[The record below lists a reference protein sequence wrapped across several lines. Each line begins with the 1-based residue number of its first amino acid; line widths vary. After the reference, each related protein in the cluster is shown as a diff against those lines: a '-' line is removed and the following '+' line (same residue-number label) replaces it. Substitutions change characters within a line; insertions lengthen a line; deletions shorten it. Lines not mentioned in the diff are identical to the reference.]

1 MEREETRLVLYR
13 RGKHMSGGD
22 NGKGRALVTGAS
34 AGIGLELA
42 REFARN
48 GLAVILVAR
57 NEAKLN
63 EVAAELAGAHGIET
77 AVIACDLAER
87 NGPAAL
93 FEEVRRRNLEV
104 QILVNNAGVME
115 TGAFKDA
122 DTETLL
128 ALVRL
133 NVEALTALTS
143 LFLKPM
149 VARGKGRILNVASL
163 AAFQP
168 LPSMAAYA
176 ASKAYVLSLTEA
188 LAEELR
194 GKGVTVGALCPGFT
208 DTNLVESAKR
218 ENAAFRALPSAL
230 LADPKSVAREG
241 YRACMS
247 GDVIRVPGLALQMAT
262 GFIQAQ
268 RSITRMLTG
277 LLGRRAL

>member
-1 MEREETRLVLYR
+1 MDMTTNAKGR
-13 RGKHMSGGD
+13 
-22 NGKGRALVTGAS
+22 GRALITGAS
-34 AGIGLELA
+34 GGIGLELA
-42 REFARN
+42 REFAGN
-48 GLAVILVAR
+48 GHAVVLVAR

-63 EVAAELAGAHGIET
+63 EVAAELTRAHRVEAI
-77 AVIACDLAER
+77 VIAADLSER

-93 FEEVRRRNLEV
+93 FDEVARRNV
-104 QILVNNAGVME
+104 QIDILVNNAGLMD
-115 TGAFKDA
+115 TGAFNDA

-128 ALVRL
+128 GIVRL

-149 VARGKGRILNVASL
+149 MARGNGRILNIASL
-163 AAFQP
+163 AGFQP
-168 LPSMAAYA
+168 LPSMAVYA

-194 GKGVTVGALCPGFT
+194 GKGVSVSALCPGFT
-208 DTNLVESAKR
+208 DTNMVESAKR
-218 ENAAFRALPSAL
+218 ENPAFRALPSAL
-230 LADPKSVAREG
+230 IADPKSVAREG

-247 GDVIRVPGLALQMAT
+247 GEVIRVPGIALQMAT

-268 RSITRMLTG
+268 RSITRTLTG

>member
-1 MEREETRLVLYR
+1 L
-13 RGKHMSGGD
+13 
-22 NGKGRALVTGAS
+22 
-34 AGIGLELA
+34 
-42 REFARN
+42 
-48 GLAVILVAR
+48 ILVAR
-57 NEAKLN
+57 NEVKLN
-63 EVAAELAGAHGIET
+63 ELAAELNHAHRVEAT
-77 AVIACDLAER
+77 VIASDLGQR
-87 NGPAAL
+87 SGPAAL
-93 FEEVRRRNLEV
+93 YDAVGQRNLDV
-104 QILVNNAGVME
+104 DILVNNAGVMD

-128 ALVRL
+128 GLVRV

-168 LPSMAAYA
+168 LPSMAVYA

-194 GKGVTVGALCPGFT
+194 GKGVTVSALCPGFT
-208 DTNLVESAKR
+208 DTHMVESAKR

-230 LADPKSVAREG
+230 IADPKSVAREG

-247 GDVIRVPGLALQMAT
+247 GEVIRVPGLALQMAT
-262 GFIQAQ
+262 GLIQAQ
-268 RSITRMLTG
+268 RSITRTFTG

>member
-1 MEREETRLVLYR
+1 MASNA
-13 RGKHMSGGD
+13 KD
-22 NGKGRALVTGAS
+22 KGRALITGAS
-34 AGIGLELA
+34 GGIGLELA
-42 REFARN
+42 REFAAH
-48 GLAVILVAR
+48 GHPVILIAR
-57 NEAKLN
+57 NEGRLKD
-63 EVAAELAGAHGIET
+63 VAAELTRAHSVDAT
-77 AVIACDLAER
+77 VIPSDLGER

-93 FEEVRRRNLEV
+93 FNEVQRRNLEV
-104 QILVNNAGVME
+104 EILVNNAGIMD
-115 TGAFKDA
+115 TGAFRDA

-128 ALVRL
+128 GLVRL

-149 VARGKGRILNVASL
+149 AARGKGRILNVASL
-163 AAFQP
+163 AGFQP

-194 GKGVTVGALCPGFT
+194 GKGVTVTALCPGFT
-208 DTNLVESAKR
+208 DTNMVETAKR

-230 LADPKSVAREG
+230 IADPKSVAREG
-241 YRACMS
+241 YRACMN

-262 GFIQAQ
+262 GLLQAQ
-268 RSITRMLTG
+268 RSITRTLTG